1 MSFYLKII
9 FFLLIFKNLITGV
22 AWGQIVYI
30 NMEKL
35 FNESM
40 AGISL
45 NKQISEINNLSEKNI
60 KKLETEIKSE
70 DENINSQ
77 KNILNEE
84 ELKKKIAV
92 LNNKIKEYQNLIK
105 KNKDNLN
112 KKKIE
117 GTNVILNT
125 LKPILSEYS
134 EKNSISMVLQKQ
146 NVIIGKKELDIT
158 KDIILILNEKIKK
171 IDIN

>member
-1 MSFYLKII
+1 MSFNIKII
-9 FFLLIFKNLITGV
+9 SLSLILINLIAGT
-22 AWGQIVYI
+22 ALSQIVYI

-35 FNESM
+35 FKESM
-40 AGISL
+40 VGISL
-45 NKQISEINNLSEKNI
+45 NKQILEINNLNEKKIN
-60 KKLETEIKSE
+60 KLESEIKSE

-77 KNILNEE
+77 KNILNDE
-84 ELKKKIAV
+84 ELKKKIST
-92 LNNKIKEYQNLIK
+92 LNVKIKEYQNLIK
-105 KNKDNLN
+105 KNKDDLN
-112 KKKIE
+112 KKRIE
-117 GTNVILNT
+117 GTNIILNS

>member
-1 MSFYLKII
+1 MTTKLNKDQIRELLPHREPM
-9 FFLLIFKNLITGV
+9 LLIDELI
-22 AWGQIVYI
+22 
-30 NMEKL
+30 
-35 FNESM
+35 
-40 AGISL
+40 
-45 NKQISEINNLSEKNI
+45 NI

-84 ELKKKIAV
+84 ELKKQITK
-92 LNNKIKEYQNLIK
+92 LNNKIKEYQNLLK
-105 KNKDNLN
+105 QNKDNLN
-112 KKKIE
+112 KKKIK
-117 GTNVILNT
+117 GTNVILEK

>member
-1 MSFYLKII
+1 MSFNIKII
-9 FFLLIFKNLITGV
+9 FLSLILINLIAGT
-22 AWGQIVYI
+22 ALSQIVYI

-35 FNESM
+35 FKESM
-40 AGISL
+40 VGISL
-45 NKQISEINNLSEKNI
+45 NKQISEINNLNEKKIN
-60 KKLETEIKSE
+60 KLESEIKSE

-77 KNILNEE
+77 KNILNDE
-84 ELKKKIAV
+84 ELKKKIST
-92 LNNKIKEYQNLIK
+92 LNLKIKEYQNLIK
-105 KNKDNLN
+105 KNKDDLN
-112 KKKIE
+112 KKRIE
-117 GTNVILNT
+117 GTNIILNS

>member
-1 MSFYLKII
+1 MSVYFKII
-9 FFLLIFKNLITGV
+9 FFLLIFLKLLVGT
-22 AWGQIVYI
+22 AQSQIVYI

-40 AGISL
+40 VGISL
-45 NKQISEINNLSEKNI
+45 NKQILKINNLNNENT
-60 KKLETEIKSE
+60 KKLESEIKSE

-84 ELKKKIAV
+84 ELKKKIAN

-105 KNKDNLN
+105 KNKDSLN

-134 EKNSISMVLQKQ
+134 KKNSISMVLQKQ

-158 KDIILILNEKIKK
+158 KDIILILNQKIKK

>member
-1 MSFYLKII
+1 MSFNIKLI
-9 FFLLIFKNLITGV
+9 FFLIIFTKLLTSI
-22 AWGQIVYI
+22 AWSQIVYI

-35 FNESM
+35 FNESIV
-40 AGISL
+40 GISL
-45 NKQISEINNLSEKNI
+45 NKQISEINSLNEKKI

-84 ELKKKIAV
+84 ELKKKIAN
-92 LNNKIKEYQNLIK
+92 LNSKIKEYQNLIK

>member
-1 MSFYLKII
+1 MSFYFKII
-9 FFLLIFKNLITGV
+9 FFLLIFTKLLADT
-22 AWGQIVYI
+22 AQSQIVYI

-45 NKQISEINNLSEKNI
+45 NKQISEINSLNEKNI

-84 ELKKKIAV
+84 ELKKK
-92 LNNKIKEYQNLIK
+92 LL
-105 KNKDNLN
+105 
-112 KKKIE
+112 
-117 GTNVILNT
+117 T
-125 LKPILSEYS
+125 
-134 EKNSISMVLQKQ
+134 
-146 NVIIGKKELDIT
+146 
-158 KDIILILNEKIKK
+158 
-171 IDIN
+171 

>member
-1 MSFYLKII
+1 MSFNIKII
-9 FFLLIFKNLITGV
+9 FLSLILINLIAGT
-22 AWGQIVYI
+22 ALSQIVYI

-35 FNESM
+35 FKESM
-40 AGISL
+40 VGISL
-45 NKQISEINNLSEKNI
+45 NKKISEINNVNEKKIN
-60 KKLETEIKSE
+60 KLESEIKSE

-77 KNILNEE
+77 KNILNDE
-84 ELKKKIAV
+84 ELKKKISS
-92 LNNKIKEYQNLIK
+92 LNLKIKEYQNLIK
-105 KNKDNLN
+105 KNKDDLN
-112 KKKIE
+112 KKRIE
-117 GTNVILNT
+117 GTNIILNS

>member
-1 MSFYLKII
+1 M
-9 FFLLIFKNLITGV
+9 NLIAGT
-22 AWGQIVYI
+22 ALSQIVYI

-35 FNESM
+35 FKDSM
-40 AGISL
+40 VGISL
-45 NKQISEINNLSEKNI
+45 NKKISEINNVNEKKIN
-60 KKLETEIKSE
+60 KLESEIKSE

-77 KNILNEE
+77 KNILNDE
-84 ELKKKIAV
+84 ELKKKIST
-92 LNNKIKEYQNLIK
+92 LNLKIKEYQNLIK
-105 KNKDNLN
+105 KNKDDLN
-112 KKKIE
+112 KKRIE
-117 GTNVILNT
+117 GTNIILNS

-171 IDIN
+171 IEIN

>member
-1 MSFYLKII
+1 MPIKIKII
-9 FFLLIFKNLITGV
+9 FFLLIFMNLITG
-22 AWGQIVYI
+22 AARSQIVYI

-35 FNESM
+35 FKESM

-45 NKQISEINNLSEKNI
+45 NKEISKINNFNEKNI
-60 KKLETEIKSE
+60 KKIETEIKSE

-84 ELKKKIAV
+84 ELKKKIAI
-92 LNNKIKEYQNLIK
+92 LNNKIKEYQKLIK
-105 KNKDNLN
+105 KNKNNLN
-112 KKKIE
+112 KKKVE
-117 GTNVILNT
+117 GTNIILNT

-158 KDIILILNEKIKK
+158 EDIILILNEKIKK

>member
-1 MSFYLKII
+1 MSINIKII
-9 FFLLIFKNLITGV
+9 FLLLIFVNLITGT
-22 AWGQIVYI
+22 AKSQIVYI

-40 AGISL
+40 VGISL
-45 NKQISEINNLSEKNI
+45 NKKISEINKLNEKNI
-60 KKLETEIKSE
+60 KKLEMEIKSE

-84 ELKKKIAV
+84 ELKKKITI
-92 LNNKIKEYQNLIK
+92 LNDKIKEYQNLNK
-105 KNKDNLN
+105 KNKENLN

-117 GTNVILNT
+117 GTNLILNN

>member
-1 MSFYLKII
+1 MSFNIKLI
-9 FFLLIFKNLITGV
+9 FFLIIFTKLLTSI
-22 AWGQIVYI
+22 AWSQIVYI

-35 FNESM
+35 FNESIV
-40 AGISL
+40 GISL
-45 NKQISEINNLSEKNI
+45 NKQISEINSLNEKKI
-60 KKLETEIKSE
+60 KKLETEIKSK

-84 ELKKKIAV
+84 ELKKKIAK
-92 LNNKIKEYQNLIK
+92 LNNKIKEYQTLLK
-105 KNKDNLN
+105 QNKDNLN
-112 KKKIE
+112 KKKIQ
-117 GTNVILNT
+117 GTNAILET

-146 NVIIGKKELDIT
+146 NVVIGKKELDIT
-158 KDIILILNEKIKK
+158 KDIILILDKKIKK

>member
-1 MSFYLKII
+1 MSFNIKII
-9 FFLLIFKNLITGV
+9 SLSLILINLIAGT
-22 AWGQIVYI
+22 ALSQIVYI

-35 FNESM
+35 FKESM
-40 AGISL
+40 VGISL
-45 NKQISEINNLSEKNI
+45 NKQILEINDLNEKKMN
-60 KKLETEIKSE
+60 KLESEIKSE

-77 KNILNEE
+77 KNILNDE
-84 ELKKKIAV
+84 ELKKKIST
-92 LNNKIKEYQNLIK
+92 LNLKIKEYQNLIK
-105 KNKDNLN
+105 KNKDDLN
-112 KKKIE
+112 KKRIE
-117 GTNVILNT
+117 GTNIILNS

-171 IDIN
+171 IEIN

>member
-1 MSFYLKII
+1 MSFNIKLI
-9 FFLLIFKNLITGV
+9 FFLIIFTKLLTSI
-22 AWGQIVYI
+22 AWSQIVYI
-30 NMEKL
+30 NMEQL
-35 FNESM
+35 FNESIV
-40 AGISL
+40 GISL
-45 NKQISEINNLSEKNI
+45 NKQISEINGLNEKNI
-60 KKLETEIKSE
+60 KKLETDIKSE

-84 ELKKKIAV
+84 ELKKQITK
-92 LNNKIKEYQNLIK
+92 LNNKIKEYQNLLK
-105 KNKDNLN
+105 KKKDNLN

-117 GTNVILNT
+117 GTNAILKT

-146 NVIIGKKELDIT
+146 NVVIGKKELDIT
-158 KDIILILNEKIKK
+158 NDIILILNEKIKK

>member
-1 MSFYLKII
+1 MSSNIKII
-9 FFLLIFKNLITGV
+9 FFLLIFINLIAGTARSQV
-22 AWGQIVYI
+22 VYI

-35 FNESM
+35 FNESKV
-40 AGISL
+40 GISL
-45 NKQISEINNLSEKNI
+45 NKKISEINNLNEKNI
-60 KKLETEIKSE
+60 KILEKEIKSE

-77 KNILNEE
+77 KNILNED
-84 ELKKKIAV
+84 ELKKKIAA
-92 LNNKIKEYQNLIK
+92 LNNKIKEYQNLVK
-105 KNKDNLN
+105 KNKENLN

-158 KDIILILNEKIKK
+158 KDIILILNEKIEK

>member
-1 MSFYLKII
+1 MSFNIKII
-9 FFLLIFKNLITGV
+9 FLSLILINLIAGT
-22 AWGQIVYI
+22 ALSQIVYI

-35 FNESM
+35 FKESM
-40 AGISL
+40 VGISL
-45 NKQISEINNLSEKNI
+45 NKKISEINNVNEKKIN
-60 KKLETEIKSE
+60 KLESEIKSE

-77 KNILNEE
+77 KNILNDE
-84 ELKKKIAV
+84 ELKKKISS
-92 LNNKIKEYQNLIK
+92 LNLKIKEYQNLIK
-105 KNKDNLN
+105 KNKDDLN
-112 KKKIE
+112 KKRIE
-117 GTNVILNT
+117 GTNIILNS

-158 KDIILILNEKIKK
+158 KDIILILNEKIEK

>member
-1 MSFYLKII
+1 MSSNIKII
-9 FFLLIFKNLITGV
+9 LFSLMIINLT
-22 AWGQIVYI
+22 ASTALSQIVYI

-35 FNESM
+35 FKESM
-40 AGISL
+40 VGISL
-45 NKQISEINNLSEKNI
+45 NKQISEINNLNEKNI

-84 ELKKKIAV
+84 ELKKKIST
-92 LNNKIKEYQNLIK
+92 LNTKIKEYQNLIK

-112 KKKIE
+112 KKRIE
-117 GTNVILNT
+117 GTNIILNS

>member
-1 MSFYLKII
+1 MSINIKII
-9 FFLLIFKNLITGV
+9 FLLLMFVNLITGT
-22 AWGQIVYI
+22 AQSQIVYI

-40 AGISL
+40 VGISL
-45 NKQISEINNLSEKNI
+45 NKKISEINKLNEKNI
-60 KKLETEIKSE
+60 KKLEMEIKSE

-84 ELKKKIAV
+84 ELKKKIAN
-92 LNNKIKEYQNLIK
+92 LNSKIKEYQNLIK

-134 EKNSISMVLQKQ
+134 DKNSISMVLQKQ

-158 KDIILILNEKIKK
+158 NDIILILNEKIKK

>member
-1 MSFYLKII
+1 MSSNIKII
-9 FFLLIFKNLITGV
+9 LFSLMIINLT
-22 AWGQIVYI
+22 ASTALSQIVYI

-35 FNESM
+35 FKESM
-40 AGISL
+40 VGISL
-45 NKQISEINNLSEKNI
+45 NKQISEINNLNEKNI

-84 ELKKKIAV
+84 ELKKKIST
-92 LNNKIKEYQNLIK
+92 LNTKIKEYQNLIK

-112 KKKIE
+112 KKRIE
-117 GTNVILNT
+117 GTNIILNS

-158 KDIILILNEKIKK
+158 KDIILILNEKINK